1 MQTMTTWKQRK
12 KVAKRQK
19 LFRIGLAAIPFFFG
33 VLVGLWWNDTP
44 STVQQLTYDLMRAQF
59 NLAQAKVELDK
70 ASKIS
75 DIRNN
80 IEAVLLR
87 IFGVYSKHSKLVEA
101 ADKNMSKNKK
111 EKTKRELEMVWE
123 SEFSPLKDHLTKLE
137 NTLSELENREPR
149 DFDLPALPSMMLR
162 EIKK

>member
-1 MQTMTTWKQRK
+1 MTTWKHRQK
-12 KVAKRQK
+12 AAKRQK
-19 LFRIGLAAIPFFFG
+19 VFTIGLA
-33 VLVGLWWNDTP
+33 VLTFLCGIVVGHWWSSKH
-44 STVQQLTYDLMRAQF
+44 STVQQLTRELERAHF
-59 NLAQAKVELDK
+59 ELTKAKFALEK

-111 EKTKRELEMVWE
+111 EKTKREVEMMWE
-123 SEFSPLKDHLTKLE
+123 SEFSPL
-137 NTLSELENREPR
+137 
-149 DFDLPALPSMMLR
+149 
-162 EIKK
+162 